1 MEQFLEMIL
10 THYGPLVIGW
20 VVAAGLGW
28 MVLRERKKP
37 GHVQYE
43 KALEKVSDSYHE
55 AIVANT
61 RAMERLA
68 TIIEERTRRR

>member
-1 MEQFLEMIL
+1 MEIGIELL
-10 THYGPLVIGW
+10 THWGPLAIGW
-20 VVAAGLGW
+20 IAAAGLGW
-28 MVLRERKKP
+28 VVFRDKNRASP
-37 GHVQYE
+37 FQ
-43 KALEKVSDSYHE
+43 KVVDSYHE